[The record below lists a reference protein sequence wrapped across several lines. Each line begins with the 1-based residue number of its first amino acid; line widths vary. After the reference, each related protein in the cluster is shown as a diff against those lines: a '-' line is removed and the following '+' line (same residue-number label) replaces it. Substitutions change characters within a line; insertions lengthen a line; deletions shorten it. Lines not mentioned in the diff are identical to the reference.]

1 MGWLLELLIDG
12 VREVMSQF
20 IVDMMELVTDMFTD
34 LLSCD
39 LGLFEQLFSVVGD
52 LYKNVMVPLGIAILL
67 LICTWQLFK
76 SIFGKAGVNSEDP
89 IELVLRTGICL
100 FFIVAARPAVN
111 YILNV
116 AGTPYAWVAGTDIK
130 VKSFSEYVSVLE
142 GLTGGLGIDNLSI
155 SVLMLIMQFV
165 VAWNYF
171 KMLFVI
177 AERYVLLG
185 VFSYTSPL
193 AFSTG
198 GSKATNNVLASWC
211 KMFGGQ
217 VVLIILN
224 AWCLKMFLSGYGNL
238 MASGYGF
245 TKFFIAT
252 LCLVGFCKITFKLD
266 SYMSSLGINL
276 GRPSSGVGALGLM
289 MAAGRLFSH
298 VGRGTSGASS
308 GGTESGSSN
317 GTYTAGGEAES
328 SGMTGGTGPIPM
340 SQETFGDAVGMEASS
355 AMDPEATDGNAGMQE
370 DFGNT
375 ESAEDANTGNES
387 VLEELGAMPAE
398 DFDTQPMTD
407 MPNMDADG
415 AESLASESIEG
426 SDGADPGRDI
436 MEGSSVEAA
445 GGMLENENGTVG
457 EMEPDYPVEE
467 EDFDTEAADGP
478 GMDLESG
485 MIDNTGMEGEA
496 FGKSESSYGEGEIPS
511 REGVGGASSDI
522 MSEMGAEPGSSMES
536 YGAGSESSG
545 SVEMSQNGAAVPG
558 EGEANLEAG
567 RIREPDGSVQPPLD
581 GEHFNNEKSYP
592 GSLPAGAIP
601 SSEKEYRKTERVEKQ
616 IREIPKN
623 RDDLRKKKHPK
634 GSDDSTPTE

>member
-12 VREVMSQF
+12 VREVVSQF
-20 IVDMMELVTDMFTD
+20 IVDMMELVTGMFTD

-39 LGLFEQLFSVVGD
+39 LSLFEQLFSVVGD

-100 FFIVAARPAVN
+100 FFIVAAKPVVN

-298 VGRGTSGASS
+298 VGRGTVSGTSS
-308 GGTESGSSN
+308 GGAESGNSG
-317 GTYTAGGEAES
+317 GTYPAGGAAES

-340 SQETFGDAVGMEASS
+340 SQETFGEAMGMEASS
-355 AMDPEATDGNAGMQE
+355 DLDSEATHGTPGEQE
-370 DFGNT
+370 DFGN
-375 ESAEDANTGNES
+375 ADDVNTGNES
-387 VLEELGAMPAE
+387 VLEELGAMPTE
-398 DFDTQPMTD
+398 DFDTLSMADTPG
-407 MPNMDADG
+407 MDADG
-415 AESLASESIEG
+415 AESLTSESVEG
-426 SDGADPGRDI
+426 SDGADSGRDI
-436 MEGSSVEAA
+436 MDGGSVETA
-445 GGMLENENGTVG
+445 GGMLGNENGTVG
-457 EMEPDYPVEE
+457 GMEADYPVEE
-467 EDFDTEAADGP
+467 EDFNTEAADGP

-485 MIDNTGMEGEA
+485 TIDNAGMEGEA

-511 REGVGGASSDI
+511 QEGAGGTSSDI
-522 MSEMGAEPGSSMES
+522 MSEMGAEPGNSMES
-536 YGAGSESSG
+536 YGAGSESGG
-545 SVEMSQNGAAVPG
+545 SVGMSQSGAAVPE
-558 EGEANLEAG
+558 EGGADFEAG
-567 RIREPDGSVQPPLD
+567 RIREPDGSVQSLHE
-581 GEHFNNEKSYP
+581 GEHFGNEKSYP
-592 GSLPAGAIP
+592 DSLPAGSIP
-601 SSEKEYRKTERVEKQ
+601 SSEREYRKTERVEKQ
-616 IREIPKN
+616 IQEIPKN
-623 RDDLRKKKHPK
+623 RDDLRKKKGK
-634 GSDDSTPTE
+634 KSSDDSTPEE

>member
-12 VREVMSQF
+12 VREMMSQF
-20 IVDMMELVTDMFTD
+20 ILDMMELVTDMFTD

-39 LGLFEQLFSVVGD
+39 LSLFEQLFSVVGD

-100 FFIVAARPAVN
+100 FFIIGAKPAVN

-116 AGTPYAWVAGTDIK
+116 AGTPYAWVAGTEIK

-142 GLTGGLGIDNLSI
+142 ELTGGLGIDNLSI

-298 VGRGTSGASS
+298 VGRGGSTEGSSS
-308 GGTESGSSN
+308 GGTGGAAG
-317 GTYTAGGEAES
+317 GTVFTAGGMAES
-328 SGMTGGTGPIPM
+328 SMAGGAGPIPM
-340 SQETFGDAVGMEASS
+340 SEEMFGNGME
-355 AMDPEATDGNAGMQE
+355 MDAPTGADAGATEENAGTQE
-370 DFGNT
+370 DFGNMDDMN
-375 ESAEDANTGNES
+375 AGNES

-398 DFDTQPMTD
+398 DFDTPSMVDIPD
-407 MPNMDADG
+407 MDTEDAENFASDNTKESANPGETLMDG
-415 AESLASESIEG
+415 NSMETGSSMFG
-426 SDGADPGRDI
+426 SDG
-436 MEGSSVEAA
+436 S
-445 GGMLENENGTVG
+445 TVG

-467 EDFDTEAADGP
+467 EELDTEMADGP

-485 MIDNTGMEGEA
+485 TIDSSGMEGEA

-511 REGVGGASSDI
+511 QGNMLDASSDI
-522 MSEMGAEPGSSMES
+522 ISEMGGDSGNSMDS
-536 YGAGSESSG
+536 YGTGSESGG
-545 SVEMSQNGAAVPG
+545 SVGMSQS
-558 EGEANLEAG
+558 GEAVHGERTANFEAG
-567 RIREPDGSVQPPLD
+567 GIREPVDLAQSPHD
-581 GEHFNNEKSYP
+581 GENFGNEKSYP
-592 GSLPAGAIP
+592 DSLQGGSIP

-623 RDDLRKKKHPK
+623 RDDLRKRKHPK

>member
-39 LGLFEQLFSVVGD
+39 LSLFEQLFSVVGD
-52 LYKNVMVPLGIAILL
+52 LYKNAMVPLGIAILL

-89 IELVLRTGICL
+89 IELVLGTGICL
-100 FFIVAARPAVN
+100 FFIVAAKPVVN

-224 AWCLKMFLSGYGNL
+224 AWCLKMFLSGYGNM

-298 VGRGTSGASS
+298 VGRGSSTDGNPS
-308 GGTESGSSN
+308 GGTEGAN
-317 GTYTAGGEAES
+317 GGTAFTAGGMAES
-328 SGMTGGTGPIPM
+328 SGMAGGTGPIPM
-340 SQETFGDAVGMEASS
+340 SEEMFGNGME
-355 AMDPEATDGNAGMQE
+355 MDAPTKADAAVTEENAGTQE

-375 ESAEDANTGNES
+375 DDMNAGNES

-398 DFDTQPMTD
+398 DFDTPPMAD
-407 MPNMDADG
+407 MPGMDTEGAENLTSGGTNGNDG
-415 AESLASESIEG
+415 AEPGETIMDGSSMETGSSMLG
-426 SDGADPGRDI
+426 SDGSA
-436 MEGSSVEAA
+436 
-445 GGMLENENGTVG
+445 VG

-467 EDFDTEAADGP
+467 EDFDTETADGP
-478 GMDLESG
+478 EMDLESG
-485 MIDNTGMEGEA
+485 TIDSSGMEGEA
-496 FGKSESSYGEGEIPS
+496 FGKSESSYGEGEIS
-511 REGVGGASSDI
+511 SQDNMTGASSDI
-522 MSEMGAEPGSSMES
+522 ISEMGGESGSSVDS
-536 YGAGSESSG
+536 YASGSESGG
-545 SVEMSQNGAAVPG
+545 SVGMSQS
-558 EGEANLEAG
+558 GEAVHGDREANFEAG
-567 RIREPDGSVQPPLD
+567 RIREPGDSADSPHD
-581 GEHFNNEKSYP
+581 GENFSNEKFYP
-592 GSLPAGAIP
+592 GSLQGGSIP

-634 GSDDSTPTE
+634 GSDDSAPTE